1 MHSAA
6 ISHSLIVRSAGI
18 RPEIPN
24 YLRPRIAIA
33 SMRWYELCNAKS
45 SAALFSPTPF
55 KPLSPETI
63 KAKRTNSSRSGFNVS
78 EHADFIAVQQG

>member
-1 MHSAA
+1 VHSAA
-6 ISHSLIVRSAGI
+6 ISHSLIVRPAGI

-33 SMRWYELCNAKS
+33 FMRWYELCNAKS
-45 SAALFSPTPF
+45 STALFSLKPF

-63 KAKRTNSSRSGFNVS
+63 KAQRTNRFQNVP
-78 EHADFIAVQQG
+78 EHANFIAVQQG